1 MSFKL
6 SILMHVPFIFSKVG
20 VVEATPTTLVT
31 TPLSKTL
38 DSLVFLIIIFGQK
51 MVNDERNEQTR
62 YVSNR

>member
-1 MSFKL
+1 
-6 SILMHVPFIFSKVG
+6 MHVPFIFLKAG
-20 VVEATPTTLVT
+20 VVEATSTTLVT

-51 MVNDERNEQTR
+51 MVNEEQNEQTR